1 MGDEKEGFSI
11 TYTDGEDYTY
21 TVDSSDTITLDDTFT
36 SNGDGTFTI
45 NLNNT
50 IDDSTFTYNPNEYVY
65 VDDSIKPERVETMC
79 KHYPG
84 LEKAWRNFKAV
95 YDMCEQD
102 YKGKL
107 KELGL
112 DDEIPF

>member
-1 MGDEKEGFSI
+1 MSDNKEGFSI
-11 TYTDGEDYTY
+11 TYNDTDYTY
-21 TVDSSDTITLDDTFT
+21 TVDSSNTITLDDTFS
-36 SNGDGTFTI
+36 SNSDGTFTI
-45 NLNNT
+45 NLDNSFSGDMN
-50 IDDSTFTYNPNEYVY
+50 DYMY
-65 VDDSIKPERVETMC
+65 VDDSIKPDRVETMC

-84 LEKAWRNFKAV
+84 LEKAWRNFKAI

-112 DDEIPF
+112 DDDIPF